1 MCWHARCRRSAHG
14 LALRGDPMTT
24 AIVRPEPGSAPT
36 PALLTVDER
45 VERGRA
51 ARTAVPRS
59 GHGEFTPDSARPD
72 PVALL
77 GAQDAA
83 RVPELLPI
91 RYGRMAVSPFTFYR
105 GAAEVMASDLAGTPN
120 S

>member
-1 MCWHARCRRSAHG
+1 
-14 LALRGDPMTT
+14 MTKAT
-24 AIVRPEPGSAPT
+24 VRPEPGSADTTPT
-36 PALLTVDER
+36 VLTVDEC

-59 GHGEFTPDSARPD
+59 GHGEFTPDPARPD

-77 GAQDAA
+77 GAQDAT

-105 GAAEVMASDLAGTPN
+105 GRPPR
-120 S
+120 